1 MTSVEATAVQE
12 TDESLMAHLV
22 AGNTSALET
31 LYDRYAPAV
40 MGVALR
46 IVQDQTSAEEVVQE
60 TFWRV
65 WKNAKGFQQE
75 RGQFSGW
82 MFAIARNIA
91 IDRLRKM
98 KSQPKISLDNRND
111 DEIPLEN
118 LPDPGTNV
126 AESAFDT
133 IKHQQV
139 RSALQ
144 QLPKEQSQVIRMA
157 FFQGLSR
164 QEIAEALQA
173 PLGTVHTR
181 ARLALQKLRI
191 LLGEKGFED

>member
-1 MTSVEATAVQE
+1 MTSIEVTAFEAT
-12 TDESLMAHLV
+12 DEQWVAHLV
-22 AGNTSALET
+22 AGHSAALEK
-31 LYDRYAPAV
+31 LYDKYAPAV
-40 MGVALR
+40 MGVAFR
-46 IVQDQTSAEEVVQE
+46 IVQDQAAAEEVVQE

-65 WKNAKGFQQE
+65 WKNAGGFQRE

-82 MFAIARNIA
+82 LFAIARNIA
-91 IDRLRKM
+91 IDRLRKV
-98 KSQPKISLDNRND
+98 KNQSQISLENSTE
-111 DEIPLEN
+111 DEFPLEN
-118 LPDPGTNV
+118 HPDPGMNV

-139 RSALQ
+139 RSAIQ
-144 QLPKEQSQVIRMA
+144 KLPKEQRQIIRMA

-181 ARLALQKLRI
+181 ARLAFQKLRA
-191 LLGEKGFED
+191 LLVENGVED